1 MKRAF
6 RVLVILA
13 TCCGVAGLL
22 CVAMPFIWQPEARS
36 SFFIVGSFASGTAE
50 LLRTPATVLA
60 LAAAVGA
67 VFLRAL
73 TWRRGRPGVEG
84 ETADPSA
91 TPAPQ
96 LREPQEP

>member
-1 MKRAF
+1 VKRAF

-13 TCCGVAGLL
+13 IGCGLVGLI
-22 CVAMPFIWQPEARS
+22 CGTMPFIWQPQERS
-36 SFFIVGSFASGTAE
+36 SFFIAGSFVSGTAE

-73 TWRRGRPGVEG
+73 TWRKGRPGVARHAVDASE
-84 ETADPSA
+84 
-91 TPAPQ
+91 TPAPP
-96 LREPQEP
+96 LRGPLEP